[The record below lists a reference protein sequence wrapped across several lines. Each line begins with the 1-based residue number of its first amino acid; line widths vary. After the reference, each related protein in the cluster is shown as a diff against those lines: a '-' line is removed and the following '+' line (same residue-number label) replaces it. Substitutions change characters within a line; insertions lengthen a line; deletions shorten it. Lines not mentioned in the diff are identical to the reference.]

1 MADGAIFGIEKLVR
15 ENGEK
20 LSEDD
25 KKTLTDAVEKF
36 KKDIADDNDAESI
49 KKKMGEFSQSTQAI
63 VMKLYQSANPN
74 GAAQEGAASTESNDD
89 VHIS

>member
-1 MADGAIFGIEKLVR
+1 MVR

-36 KKDIADDNDAESI
+36 KKDIADDNDVDSI
-49 KKKMGEFSQSTQAI
+49 KKKMGEFTQATQAV
-63 VMKLYQSANPN
+63 VMKLYQSANPQ
-74 GAAQEGAASTESNDD
+74 GAEGAANAESGE
-89 VHIS
+89 VHDNK